1 VCACACALFDMMGRG
16 EHCVHT
22 QRQRNALCPFF
33 YALLTRVI
41 RAKVQSKA
49 PNQFTMIAKG
59 LLLLFIMVMAVMVVV
74 HACELC
80 VFL

>member
-1 VCACACALFDMMGRG
+1 
-16 EHCVHT
+16 
-22 QRQRNALCPFF
+22 
-33 YALLTRVI
+33 
-41 RAKVQSKA
+41 
-49 PNQFTMIAKG
+49 MIAKG